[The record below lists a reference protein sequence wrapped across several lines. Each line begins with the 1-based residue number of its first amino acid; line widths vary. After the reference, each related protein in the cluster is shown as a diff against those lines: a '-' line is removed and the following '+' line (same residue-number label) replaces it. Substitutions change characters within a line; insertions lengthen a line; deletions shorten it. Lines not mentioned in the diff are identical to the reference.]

1 MADSCTIKIKQLDD
15 MTTIAW
21 DTFVAHH
28 PDGSLY
34 HHSAWRTLISDVFGH
49 KTFYLY
55 AQQKNGNIA
64 GVLPVVQLKSRL
76 FGNYMVSMPY
86 FNYGGAIA
94 SEPMIESML
103 MNAVEIL
110 AKPAKVSHIEYRDLH
125 SRAGYAVKT
134 GKVNMYLPLP
144 EDEAQLWKNLG
155 TKLRAQIKRPL
166 RENPQIKTGGSEL
179 LPAFYKVF
187 AQNMRD
193 LGTPVYSRQFFAN
206 ILQAFPQYCR
216 IVIISL
222 DDEPVAAGFLLGYK
236 NRLEIPWASSLR
248 KYNKLGVNM
257 LLYWEALKFAIEAGY
272 EIFDFGRSSLD
283 SGTYRFKKQWG
294 TEPKELYWH
303 YWLAED
309 AALPELNP
317 DNPKY
322 KLAIALWRKLPVGLT
337 RLIGPQLVKNL
348 P

>member
-1 MADSCTIKIKQLDD
+1 MMDSYVIKQLDD
-15 MTTIAW
+15 TATVAW

-49 KTFYLY
+49 ETFYLY

-86 FNYGGAIA
+86 FNYGGTIA

-134 GKVNMYLPLP
+134 GKVNMYLSLP
-144 EDEAQLWKNLG
+144 EDEAQLWKSLG

-187 AQNMRD
+187 AENMRD

-206 ILQAFPQYCR
+206 IMQAFSQYCR

-222 DDEPVAAGFLLGYK
+222 DGKPVAAGFLLGYK

-294 TEPKELYWH
+294 AEPKELYWH
-303 YWLAED
+303 YWLAENTL
-309 AALPELNP
+309 LPELNP

-322 KLAIALWRKLPVGLT
+322 KLAITLWRKLPVGLT